1 MANDYTIAALYDRR
15 SDDELMHYG
24 VIGMRWG
31 VRRYQPYSQGYNPQH
46 IGKFEAKK
54 GIAKAYEHQRNM
66 NWHKRN
72 QAIKADRRLKNTG
85 EITKAEF
92 KERKRQHHEELKRA
106 NRELQVNDKFGKEA
120 LSKATSGTA
129 EGIYGRYAKEAY
141 KGDPHYSKKLG
152 VQLANKILTGVRAGS
167 TIAQTAGSVKLGIA
181 LVAAMGAPALAIPIG
196 ALAGG
201 AAALGVNAVDHKI
214 REAIT
219 NRFL

>member
-1 MANDYTIAALYDRR
+1 MADYYATAVMRQYQP
-15 SDDELMHYG
+15 ETTLMHYG
-24 VIGMRWG
+24 VVGMRWG
-31 VRRYQPYSQGYNPQH
+31 VRRYQPYGQGYNPQH

-54 GIAKAYEHQRNM
+54 GIAKAYEHQVNM

-72 QAIKADRRLKNTG
+72 QAIKADRKLKNTG
-85 EITKAEF
+85 EISKAEF
-92 KERKRQHHEELKRA
+92 KERKRQHHEDMKRA

-120 LSKATSGTA
+120 LSKATSNSA

-141 KGDPHYSKKLG
+141 KGDPNYSKKLG
-152 VQLANKILTGVRAGS
+152 VQLANKVLTGIRAGS
-167 TIAQTAGSVKLGIA
+167 TIAQTAGSVKLGLA

-214 REAIT
+214 RTAIT